1 MWLEDFTGEEIRRI
15 YYEKVE
21 NLVCIVSFS
30 VEGRWDEIFVFCRFY
45 GQSNVEDTLVK

>member
-21 NLVCIVSFS
+21 NLVMYREF
-30 VEGRWDEIFVFCRFY
+30 FC
-45 GQSNVEDTLVK
+45 